1 MRQSQRVHVS
11 VNENAAGRV
20 LIYRTGGVRLTGLPP
35 CDRRSP
41 LAFLL
46 SSTHL
51 TTRRRHFHH
60 VAERLAIS
68 FRTPTCSRPGPIPLL
83 FAATSQH
90 PQIGPVRRTPQRVC
104 PHTRVLRGWLIR
116 TLATHRAAK

>member
-60 VAERLAIS
+60 VAERLAI
-68 FRTPTCSRPGPIPLL
+68 TVELQSRFVLRLARGRGQFHCFLLPLHSIL
-83 FAATSQH
+83 KSAQF
-90 PQIGPVRRTPQRVC
+90 GVRRSECVHIPGCFV
-104 PHTRVLRGWLIR
+104 VG
-116 TLATHRAAK
+116 